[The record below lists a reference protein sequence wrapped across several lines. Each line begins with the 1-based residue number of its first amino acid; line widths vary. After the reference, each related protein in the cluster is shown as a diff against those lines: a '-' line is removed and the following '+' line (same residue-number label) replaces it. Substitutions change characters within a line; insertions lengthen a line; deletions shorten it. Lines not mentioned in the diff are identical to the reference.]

1 MMDTTFKLDLKTLI
15 MIITFS
21 TGMAGLYYS
30 FQSRLDATE
39 HKVESVEAE
48 NTQIQKRLDNMDKRI
63 NRLKKNKGQGGG
75 R

>member
-15 MIITFS
+15 MIVTFV
-21 TGMAGLYYS
+21 TGLAGVYYS
-30 FQSRLDATE
+30 FQSRLEATE
-39 HKVESVEAE
+39 YKVESVEAE

-63 NRLKKNKGQGGG
+63 NRLKKQKGQGG